1 MNKGTDYQDYYERI
15 SAKSEA
21 LFLTFDDFVIQES
34 GADLLAECDEEEF
47 FLEPLALIGQMT
59 MVYAPPGAAKTLILL
74 NLARAFQCRSISSMQ
89 TTKTNER

>member
-15 SAKSEA
+15 CAKSEA

-34 GADLLAECDEEEF
+34 GTDLLAECDEEEF

-89 TTKTNER
+89 TTKTNEP